1 MTRED
6 VLKQFPDAT
15 DEQISAILNMNHAEL
30 NKEKDKISKL
40 KDSASKVEEL
50 QAELDRLN
58 EDKLSDIEK
67 ANKAT
72 ETANNK
78 VAELEKQIKAMQTK
92 ANLAEKGITG
102 EQAEK
107 LIKEDGSL
115 DFDILGQI
123 ISDREQAAA
132 TAKEQEIA
140 NAAGN
145 PGGDEGG
152 THDDELSS
160 AEQIAKKLAESNA
173 QSGNDDI
180 LSHYIN
186 N

>member
-6 VLKQFPDAT
+6 VLKQFPEAT

-30 NKEKDKISKL
+30 NKEKDKVSKL
-40 KDSASKVEEL
+40 KDSAAKVEEL

-72 ETANNK
+72 ETANSK
-78 VAELEKQIKAMQTK
+78 VAELEKQIKSMQTK
-92 ANLAEKGITG
+92 ASLAEKGITG
-102 EQAEK
+102 EQADK

-123 ISDREQAAA
+123 ISDREKAAA
-132 TAKEQEIA
+132 TAKEKELA
-140 NAAGN
+140 DNAGN
-145 PGGDEGG
+145 PGGDKGG
-152 THDDELSS
+152 SGDELTT
-160 AEQIAKKLAESNA
+160 AEKIAKKLAENNA
-173 QSGNDDI
+173 NNNGDNDI
-180 LSHYIN
+180 LSHYLN

>member
-78 VAELEKQIKAMQTK
+78 VTELEKQIKSMQTK

-140 NAAGN
+140 KGSSNPSGGN
-145 PGGDEGG
+145 SGGSGDN
-152 THDDELSS
+152 LST
-160 AEQIAKKLAESNA
+160 AEKLA
-173 QSGNDDI
+173 QDLFGGNQKGENDI
-180 LSHYIN
+180 LNHYIN
-186 N
+186 